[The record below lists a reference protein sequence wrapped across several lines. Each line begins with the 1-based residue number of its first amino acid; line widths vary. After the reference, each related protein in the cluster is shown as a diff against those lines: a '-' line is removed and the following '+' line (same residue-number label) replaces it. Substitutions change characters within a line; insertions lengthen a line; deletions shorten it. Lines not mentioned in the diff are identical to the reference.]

1 MSVGKD
7 GNEFSLDQAINLLKK
22 HRTKSSVVLLP
33 LKNKNDIK
41 EKYLRSNLV
50 PELVKLTRT
59 QNVLIVITSFKDS

>member
-1 MSVGKD
+1 MAFGE
-7 GNEFSLDQAINLLKK
+7 GALSLETAINLLKK
-22 HRTKSSVVLLP
+22 HRTKSFVVSLP